1 MLGEQR
7 PPLARW
13 TLFVLRHRRFVAAGW
28 VAAVVLGVAAAVA
41 VPRHLVNSFDI
52 PGTDSAR
59 ATAALARGFV
69 DRPDG
74 AFTIVY
80 RVRDPFDRRLQ
91 RVVRD
96 RLEGAAR
103 TLPGGRLETF
113 RAGSGV
119 IYGDLG
125 TSLTLQQAKVRIE
138 PLRRWLRAAGPPAAV
153 VTGQPALQHDLD
165 PVLASDLRRGELAAI
180 PLAVVVLAFV
190 LGISLALALPFVFAA
205 CSVAATLALL
215 YLASRFTATS
225 PYAVN
230 LVELIGLGLAVDYS
244 LLAVR
249 RYRDELAHTATR
261 EEAVVRTMATAGRT
275 VVFSGVAVAI
285 GLALL
290 LAVPI
295 PFIRTLGLA
304 GLLVPLVA
312 IAAALTLQPVLLSL
326 CGPRAVAAMRVR
338 FRISA
343 PWAALA
349 RGVMRRRWP
358 VLLVTTA
365 VLLAAALPL
374 RSLVLTPGSLAGLQ
388 RGTEATRGLLE
399 LRQAS
404 GPGVV
409 TPAQIVVDGGSPGA
423 ARTPAVHAAVERLV
437 RGVSHDLEAYVV
449 ARGPAAPYFSADGRY
464 VRVFLVGRHTFGAE
478 ASQRLIARVR
488 RIVIPAARFPAG
500 TRVAVG
506 GAAAQGVDFLARVY
520 GYFPWFVLLSLA
532 TTYLVLVRAF
542 RSLLLPLKAILM
554 NALTVAASYGLLVVV
569 FAPAPIEAWIPIFLF
584 ATLFGLSMDY
594 EVFLVS
600 RMREAWDCGA
610 DNVEAVARGLE
621 RTGGLITASAL
632 VMAASFGGFAIGSI
646 PGLRQL
652 GTGLVIAVLLD
663 ATVVRLLLVPALM
676 AVMGR
681 WNWWLPEWLGR
692 PRGRPSVSSNCGTKC
707 YEQPVF
713 VPQSRHV

>member
-1 MLGEQR
+1 MSGEQC

-13 TLFVLRHRRFVAAGW
+13 TLFVLRHRRSVAAVW
-28 VAAVVLGVAAAVA
+28 VAAVVLGVMAALA
-41 VPRHLVNSFDI
+41 VPRHLVNSFDV
-52 PGTDSAR
+52 PGTDSAG
-59 ATAALARGFV
+59 ATAALARGFGE
-69 DRPDG
+69 RPDG
-74 AFTIVY
+74 TFTVVY
-80 RVRDPFDRRLQ
+80 RVRNPFDRRLQ
-91 RVVRD
+91 RELRH
-96 RLEGAAR
+96 RLERGAR

-113 RAGSGV
+113 RAGGGI

-125 TSLTLQQAKVRIE
+125 TALSLQQAKAFTE
-138 PLRRWLRAAGPPAAV
+138 PLRRWLGEAGPPAAV

-165 PVLASDLRRGELAAI
+165 PVLASDLRRGELVAI

-190 LGISLALALPFVFAA
+190 LGISLMLALPFVFAA

-215 YLASRFTATS
+215 YVAARLTAIS

-230 LVELIGLGLAVDYS
+230 LVELVGLGLAVDYS

-249 RYRDELAHTATR
+249 RYRDELARAETR
-261 EEAVVRTMATAGRT
+261 GEAVVRTMATAGRT
-275 VVFSGVAVAI
+275 VVFSGIAVAI

-312 IAAALTLQPVLLSL
+312 IAAALTLQPVLLSF
-326 CGPRAVAAMRVR
+326 CGPRAVATVHVP

-343 PWAALA
+343 PWSAFA
-349 RGVMRRRWP
+349 RGVMRHRWP
-358 VLLVTTA
+358 VLAATSV
-365 VLLAAALPL
+365 VLLVAVAPL
-374 RSLVLTPGSLAGLQ
+374 RSLVLTPGSLAGLP

-399 LRQAS
+399 LRHAS

-409 TPAQIVVDGGSPGA
+409 TPTQIVVDGGSSGA
-423 ARTPAVHAAVERLV
+423 VRRLV
-437 RGVSHDLEAYVV
+437 RELSRDPEVYVV
-449 ARGPAAPYFSADGRY
+449 AFGSKAPYVYGRY
-464 VRVFLVGRHTFGAE
+464 ARVFVVGRHAFGAE
-478 ASQRLIARVR
+478 ASQRLVARIR
-488 RIVIPAARFPAG
+488 NAAIPAARFPTG

-520 GYFPWFVLLSLA
+520 AYFPWFVLLSLV

-542 RSLLLPLKAILM
+542 RSLLLPLKAILL
-554 NALTVAASYGLLVVV
+554 NALTVAATYGLLVAV
-569 FAPAPIEAWIPIFLF
+569 FSPAPIEAWIPIFLF

-600 RMREAWDCGA
+600 RMREAWDGGA

-632 VMAASFGGFAIGSI
+632 VMAASFAGFALGSI

-676 AVMGR
+676 AILGR
-681 WNWWLPEWLGR
+681 WNWWLPTGAAEVGVR
-692 PRGRPSVSSNCGTKC
+692 TCGET
-707 YEQPVF
+707 
-713 VPQSRHV
+713 